1 MSLEQESIM
10 KKMTWIVAAL
20 LAGCGGGTDVVVS
33 SPGPEPQPEQFPDAF
48 VAEVTRVVAA
58 APEDTEAAA
67 IDLMAAATAPEN
79 SEAATL

>member
-20 LAGCGGGTDVVVS
+20 LAGCGGGTDVVS
-33 SPGPEPQPEQFPDAF
+33 FPGPAPEPQPFPDAF
-48 VAEVTRVVAA
+48 VAEVARVVAA
-58 APEDTEAAA
+58 TPDDAEAAA
-67 IDLMAAATAPEN
+67 IDSMAAVTAPEN